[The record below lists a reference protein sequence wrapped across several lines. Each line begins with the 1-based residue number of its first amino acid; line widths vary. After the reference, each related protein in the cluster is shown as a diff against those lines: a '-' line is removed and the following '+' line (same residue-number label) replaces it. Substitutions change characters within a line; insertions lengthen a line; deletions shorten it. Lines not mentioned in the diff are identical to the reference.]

1 MSILGRGVGGGGG
14 EGRRDNS
21 ALNLNVLSNDRPFFP
36 VNRPRLF
43 FMKTMVYSREEK
55 AIVKIKDRK
64 QRNKVI
70 FNQKELSSKG
80 EQLQDLQFG

>member
-1 MSILGRGVGGGGG
+1 M
-14 EGRRDNS
+14 
-21 ALNLNVLSNDRPFFP
+21 LSLAGTTVTP
-36 VNRPRLF
+36 VDPQACHR
-43 FMKTMVYSREEK
+43 MKNKEK